1 MLGPQGLAL
10 LRAPSHRA
18 EHTSHP
24 AQRRPGR
31 KMHTEQILTTRT
43 THFTCR
49 FCGVFFSCLSLSDV
63 CRHQRIRERTAVVQC
78 WKQLLAQQCSLAV
91 HAVGPLWDQ
100 TETQRDKNREWG
112 AGGAQGQK
120 GKQRN
125 ELCCPRGK
133 LALVCYVAAWFKN
146 KGKQKE
152 KKRKLGSV
160 SKDFLQIK
168 NSSLQT
174 SLQSGDAELTADLCS
189 SIRSHMHPCPALHG
203 NHIPPHGP
211 QIPPSPPHPQH
222 GLPSRTAPTCVL
234 VSPSVYFPTNAEG
247 KGIIYKQRGKCL
259 QGGALRKRH
268 QIYYYYYY
276 LN

>member
-1 MLGPQGLAL
+1 MMCAG
-10 LRAPSHRA
+10 
-18 EHTSHP
+18 
-24 AQRRPGR
+24 
-31 KMHTEQILTTRT
+31 
-43 THFTCR
+43 
-49 FCGVFFSCLSLSDV
+49 
-63 CRHQRIRERTAVVQC
+63 IRGSGS
-78 WKQLLAQQCSLAV
+78 AQQWFSAGSSSLLSNAAWLCTLLV
-91 HAVGPLWDQ
+91 RFGIKQRPNEIK
-100 TETQRDKNREWG
+100 TESGER
-112 AGGAQGQK
+112 GGAQGQK

-174 SLQSGDAELTADLCS
+174 SLHSGDAELTADLCS

-276 LN
+276 YLN

>member
-1 MLGPQGLAL
+1 MCAG
-10 LRAPSHRA
+10 
-18 EHTSHP
+18 
-24 AQRRPGR
+24 
-31 KMHTEQILTTRT
+31 
-43 THFTCR
+43 
-49 FCGVFFSCLSLSDV
+49 
-63 CRHQRIRERTAVVQC
+63 IRGSGS
-78 WKQLLAQQCSLAV
+78 AQQWFSAGSSSLLSNAAWLCTLLV
-91 HAVGPLWDQ
+91 RFGIKQRPNEIK
-100 TETQRDKNREWG
+100 TESGER
-112 AGGAQGQK
+112 GGAQGQK

-203 NHIPPHGP
+203 NHIPPMAP
-211 QIPPSPPHPQH
+211 KSPPAPHIPSMGCPAGQHPRVCLSPPQCISQPMQKERGSFINNEESACRE
-222 GLPSRTAPTCVL
+222 GL
-234 VSPSVYFPTNAEG
+234 
-247 KGIIYKQRGKCL
+247 
-259 QGGALRKRH
+259 
-268 QIYYYYYY
+268 
-276 LN
+276 